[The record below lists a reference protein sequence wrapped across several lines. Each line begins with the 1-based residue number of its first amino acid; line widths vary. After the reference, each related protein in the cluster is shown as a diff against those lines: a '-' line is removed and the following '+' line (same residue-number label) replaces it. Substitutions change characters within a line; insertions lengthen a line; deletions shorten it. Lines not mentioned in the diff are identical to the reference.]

1 MQWVWVFMRGWPG
14 MLSFLTCSALY
25 LPTITDPSSLDQGS
39 ANYDLQDKS
48 SALLFLQIEFYWK
61 TIIHTACILSMEVSC
76 HDSRVEQLQ
85 QRWAW
90 PAKLELFTI
99 WLFIGKVCR
108 PLTLESHGGP
118 SSLEEGILEQEGP
131 TLRDLC
137 CHPPWPVSHCAV
149 EQPSVCSS
157 DSLLCTQRKQV
168 QE

>member
-1 MQWVWVFMRGWPG
+1 MRGWPG
-14 MLSFLTCSALY
+14 MLSFLTRSSLY
-25 LPTITDPSSLDQGS
+25 LPTTLGPSSLDQGL

-76 HDSRVEQLQ
+76 HDSRVGAVTTEMV
-85 QRWAW
+85 W

-99 WLFIGKVCR
+99 WLFIGKSLQT
-108 PLTLESHGGP
+108 LTLESYGWP
-118 SSLEEGILEQEGP
+118 CSSLEEGILERRGP

-137 CHPPWPVSHCAV
+137 CHHHDQYLIVQNNLVSV
-149 EQPSVCSS
+149 PLTLS
-157 DSLLCTQRKQV
+157 LCTQRKQV

>member
-1 MQWVWVFMRGWPG
+1 

-25 LPTITDPSSLDQGS
+25 LPTILGPSSLDQGS

-85 QRWAW
+85 QRWYGLQSWNCSPSDCSQEKFADPHSGVPQVA
-90 PAKLELFTI
+90 PAHWRKEY
-99 WLFIGKVCR
+99 WSR
-108 PLTLESHGGP
+108 R
-118 SSLEEGILEQEGP
+118 GP

-137 CHPPWPVSHCAV
+137 CHHHDQYLIVQQNNLVSVPLTLSSALR
-149 EQPSVCSS
+149 ENKSKSKWCSA
-157 DSLLCTQRKQV
+157 
-168 QE
+168 EI